1 MKIFLNQIF
10 MRHLADISVKLFSL
24 KNSTKFLRN
33 VFVNVQ
39 PDMGALP
46 GGSTLQTLTNGIA
59 GWTLMIA
66 LIALLVGAAS
76 WAIGA
81 HSQNYHQSSVGKRTV
96 LVSAGAAL
104 LIGAAPELI
113 NFFFSM
119 GQNIH

>member
-1 MKIFLNQIF
+1 MFQIF
-10 MRHLADISVKLFSL
+10 TTSARNLGCFSSISRFYGLI
-24 KNSTKFLRN
+24 
-33 VFVNVQ
+33 VNVQ
-39 PDMGALP
+39 PNMGALP
-46 GGSTLQTLTNGIA
+46 GGSTLQTLTDGIA
-59 GWTLMIA
+59 GWALMIA

-96 LVSAGAAL
+96 MVSAGAAL
-104 LIGAAPELI
+104 LIGAAPVLI